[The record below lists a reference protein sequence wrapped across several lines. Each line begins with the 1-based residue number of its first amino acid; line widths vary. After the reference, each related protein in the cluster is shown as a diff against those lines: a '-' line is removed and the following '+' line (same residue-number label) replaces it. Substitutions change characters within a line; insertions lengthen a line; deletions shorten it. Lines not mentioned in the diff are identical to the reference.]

1 MTERGA
7 EPGFTGIPF
16 GTRLW
21 TIFPLFPLVSV
32 TLETS
37 GVVGN
42 PLDSALSLVLG
53 LALAVFLS
61 ELLLRA
67 VGPAIVDPL
76 WYGVFVLVG
85 GALVVL
91 TTAPMVDL
99 EPEAIQRP
107 AYAVLLTCSA
117 LVVAVAT
124 RRRLE

>member
-16 GTRLW
+16 RTRLW

-107 AYAVLLTCSA
+107 AYTVLLTCSA
-117 LVVAVAT
+117 LAVVVAT
-124 RRRLE
+124 RQRLE